1 MWTDHVYVAT
11 GLSRV
16 MHSQYLSWNRLH
28 TLNGAVV
35 SGTYSPERLEC
46 TVTCPRAMRVHLTI
60 PAYITGEP
68 VEVRIG
74 GTPRGAGEIAG
85 GRAVVT
91 LPGGTHRLVVD
102 RDLAFVSQ
110 VTVVEPMRYGA
121 QIVNGLERA
130 GFAVRWLRSLDLLSE
145 VAEKKVSVCFV
156 PHIVPMDRGILSTI
170 YVHLTK
176 EISQSAME
184 DLFSDFYEDAPFVI
198 LRKDSLPATK
208 DVWGTNF
215 CHLALRS
222 FGRRAVI
229 ISAIDN
235 LIKGA
240 SGQAVENMNLMAGLK
255 QTEGLL

>member
-1 MWTDHVYVAT
+1 MEFVPQSLDAGCKVVDISADYRLRDAQIYEKWYGAKHTDTGHLAESVYGLPELFAEEIKGARLVANPGCYPT
-11 GLSRV
+11 GAILGLAPLVSRG
-16 MHSQYLSWNRLH
+16 LIELE
-28 TLNGAVV
+28 GIIIDAK
-35 SGTYSPERLEC
+35 SGIS
-46 TVTCPRAMRVHLTI
+46 
-60 PAYITGEP
+60 
-68 VEVRIG
+68 
-74 GTPRGAGEIAG
+74 GAG
-85 GRAVVT
+85 RTPSPT
-91 LPGGTHRLVVD
+91 LHFPECNESVAAYNVGVHRH
-102 RDLAFVSQ
+102 
-110 VTVVEPMRYGA
+110 TPEMN
-121 QIVNGLERA
+121 QI
-130 GFAVRWLRSLDLLSE
+130 LSE